1 MLFFDGYAV
10 SPMTAHAETSPYLAS
25 LDLLLQRA
33 GGDVA
38 KPSWS
43 YLQRLA
49 EALSEG
55 HTCVECVVDDFPA
68 AIVGAPGAFTPL
80 IHDGVRLYFA
90 RHWQEENTVAQS
102 LLRLANRKW
111 LPPAGSEK
119 LLASSFPEGE
129 TGQRQAA
136 RKALS
141 GGLTVIAGGPGTGKT
156 TTVLRLL
163 VVLLG
168 SSPEPMKI
176 SLAAPTGKAA
186 QRMSESIGLNKR
198 KIDDLLIHDA
208 IPETAQTLHR
218 LLGYNPETGRVRH
231 DVANPLDLDL
241 LVVDEAS
248 MIDLGLMARL
258 LAALPENAR
267 LILLGDPD
275 QLPSVDAGGVFADLC
290 SLSGGPVAERIIRL
304 SQSHR
309 FGEASGIG
317 ALARAVN
324 TGDVSAVQVLLAEA
338 RPDLEWRE
346 TWTEA
351 DLSLRIAAGYAGYCD
366 AVRRHASVAD
376 VFSAFNS
383 FRVLCCRREGSAGVA
398 RLNALAQQVL
408 FGRSEEWYAGRP
420 VMVTCND
427 YDLRLFNGD
436 IGIVLAGVEGQE
448 VWFEA
453 EGGGFRS
460 LPFARLPSHETA
472 FAMTVHKSQGSE
484 FSSVLLLV
492 PEAVGQGVTRNLVYT
507 AITRARE
514 KVVLWGGLGAMAAA
528 ISAHGVRLSGL
539 DSKIQA

>member
-1 MLFFDGYAV
+1 M
-10 SPMTAHAETSPYLAS
+10 PPPTAHSVTSPYLAS
-25 LDLLLQRA
+25 FDLLLQRA
-33 GGDVA
+33 GGEAA
-38 KPSWS
+38 KLSWP
-43 YLQRLA
+43 YLQRLSD
-49 EALSEG
+49 ALGEG
-55 HTCVECVVDDFPA
+55 HTCVECVADDLPGTV
-68 AIVGAPGAFTPL
+68 VGAPGAFTPL
-80 IHDGVRLYFA
+80 IHDGARLYFA
-90 RHWQEENTVAQS
+90 RHWQEENAVATC
-102 LLRLANRKW
+102 LLNLANRKW

-119 LLASSFPEGE
+119 LLASCFPEGE
-129 TGQRQAA
+129 TGQKQAA

-168 SSPEPMKI
+168 SSAMPMKI
-176 SLAAPTGKAA
+176 GLAAPTGKAA
-186 QRMSESIGLNKR
+186 QRMSESIGINKR

-231 DVANPLDLDL
+231 DAANPLDLDL

-290 SLSGGPVAERIIRL
+290 NLSGGPVADRIVRL

-324 TGDVSAVQVLLAEA
+324 AGDASAAQLLLAEA

-346 TWTEA
+346 TWVEP
-351 DLSLRIAAGYAGYCD
+351 DLSQRIVTGYAPYRE
-366 AVRRHASVAD
+366 AVRRHAAVAE
-376 VFSAFNS
+376 VFSAFNM

-398 RLNALAQQVL
+398 RLNTLAQQAL
-408 FGRSEEWYAGRP
+408 FGRSGEWYVGRP

-436 IGIVLAGVEGQE
+436 IGIVLAGAEGLE
-448 VWFEA
+448 VWLEA

-460 LPFARLPSHETA
+460 VPFARLPSHETA

-492 PEAVGQGVTRNLVYT
+492 PDEVGQGITRNLVYT

-514 KVVLWGGLGAMAAA
+514 KVALWGRQGALSAA
-528 ISAHGVRLSGL
+528 ISAHGARLSGL